1 MLTRIIIPVLWKES
15 ITGVLNQLP
24 LYPFLKL
31 QEYLRFKQKKG
42 WTRLAVYK
50 SGIHALGLYTK
61 KFIAEGEVVRSSCC
75 FYSRSVVN
83 FLSKVWGNEVFLQP
97 PVVAQDVP
105 FLPDLERSCWR
116 AYGWNL
122 GPEFNFIDSHQ
133 KFKLSAKILHMLQQ

>member
-1 MLTRIIIPVLWKES
+1 
-15 ITGVLNQLP
+15 LP
-24 LYPFLKL
+24 LYPSLKL

-83 FLSKVWGNEVFLQP
+83 FLSKVWGNKVFLQP

-105 FLPDLERSCWR
+105 CLPDLERSC
-116 AYGWNL
+116 
-122 GPEFNFIDSHQ
+122 
-133 KFKLSAKILHMLQQ
+133 

>member
-61 KFIAEGEVVRSSCC
+61 KFIAEGEMVRSSCC

-83 FLSKVWGNEVFLQP
+83 FLSKVWGNKVFLQP

-105 FLPDLERSCWR
+105 FLPDLERSC
-116 AYGWNL
+116 
-122 GPEFNFIDSHQ
+122 
-133 KFKLSAKILHMLQQ
+133 